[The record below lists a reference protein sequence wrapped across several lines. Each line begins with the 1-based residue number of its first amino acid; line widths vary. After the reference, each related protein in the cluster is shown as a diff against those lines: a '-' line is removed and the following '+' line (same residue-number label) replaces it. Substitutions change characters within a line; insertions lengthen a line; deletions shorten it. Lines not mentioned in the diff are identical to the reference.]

1 MRRDRSSRYVMTVR
15 DVVDHHN
22 SQLKLRKLRCNSS
35 VLLRLSKEAVVRSNV
50 KHVAL
55 SRSSAGRN
63 ASNHSSSHAVSRNK
77 SSVGLVRLR
86 LNDRRG
92 R

>member
-1 MRRDRSSRYVMTVR
+1 MRRDRSSRCVTS
-15 DVVDHHN
+15 VVK
-22 SQLKLRKLRCNSS
+22 KLWFNNRNHRLSNSS
-35 VLLRLSKEAVVRSNV
+35 EAAVRSNV

-55 SRSSAGRN
+55 SRNSAGRN

>member
-1 MRRDRSSRYVMTVR
+1 MRRIMRRDRSSRCVMIAR
-15 DVVDHHN
+15 D
-22 SQLKLRKLRCNSS
+22 KRRLRCNSS
-35 VLLRLSKEAVVRSNV
+35 VLLRLSKKAVVRTNV

-77 SSVGLVRLR
+77 SSVGLVRPR

>member
-1 MRRDRSSRYVMTVR
+1 MTVR

-35 VLLRLSKEAVVRSNV
+35 DLLRLSKEDVVRSNV

-55 SRSSAGRN
+55 SSRSELN
-63 ASNHSSSHAVSRNK
+63 SNSSHEVSR
-77 SSVGLVRLR
+77 SRWSVGPVRLR
-86 LNDRRG
+86 LSDLRG